1 MDEAA
6 LKAHY
11 HSYLATINAVRD
23 TVPSTGTGSKQ
34 LDLSSFVHDE
44 VHHNGRRMTRSQYEG
59 LILEAFVA
67 IPNISFEADTV
78 VANVASP
85 GEGQLACRILFADCR
100 PLDGKGTHLQGM
112 VAGKDV
118 LTFSEHVFYTFVD
131 GKIADVKSLLDEK
144 AFAAED

>member
-11 HSYLATINAVRD
+11 YSYLATINALAD
-23 TVPSTGTGSKQ
+23 AIPSSGSNSYT

-44 VHHNGRRMTRSQYEG
+44 VHHNGRRMTCAQYEG

-67 IPNISFEADTV
+67 IPNIRFEAEMV

-85 GEGQLACRILFADCR
+85 SEGRLACRILFADCR
-100 PLDGKGTHLQGM
+100 PRDGKGTRLQGM

-144 AFAAED
+144 AFTDQD

>member
-23 TVPSTGTGSKQ
+23 TVPSCGSGSKQ

-44 VHHNGRRMTRSQYEG
+44 VYHNGRRMTRLQYEG

-67 IPNISFEADTV
+67 IPNIRFKAEMV
-78 VANVASP
+78 VADVARS
-85 GEGQLACRILFADCR
+85 GEGRLACRIVFADCR
-100 PLDGKGTHLQGM
+100 PLDGKGTRLQGM
-112 VAGKDV
+112 VVGKDV

-144 AFAAED
+144 AFTAED